1 MVITDQTAK
10 LMLFDSHRLLVHD
23 GGSAGLGGRIA
34 AGLGRVA

>member
-10 LMLFDSHRLLVHD
+10 LMLFDSHLLVHD